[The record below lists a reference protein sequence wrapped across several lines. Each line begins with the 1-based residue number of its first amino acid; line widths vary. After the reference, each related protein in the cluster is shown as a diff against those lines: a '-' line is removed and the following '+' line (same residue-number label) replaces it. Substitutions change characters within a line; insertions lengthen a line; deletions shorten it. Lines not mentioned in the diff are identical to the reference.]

1 MHQSCNTPVIYLGL
15 HSLQWLSPKPSLS
28 VLRNVVT
35 IFLISKGIDTN
46 AMSPY
51 PLLTAFEKVNKAES
65 LWLLIHCDKMAQVD
79 VIPIHKW
86 IHHWFEPKIIFMPS
100 CFPAVY
106 RVCCRI
112 ISELTFFFEY
122 GNRSLYPWMSLLSAC
137 WAPCYAFMPCFI
149 AYA

>member
-1 MHQSCNTPVIYLGL
+1 M
-15 HSLQWLSPKPSLS
+15 
-28 VLRNVVT
+28 T

-51 PLLTAFEKVNKAES
+51 LLLTASEKVNKAES

-79 VIPIHKW
+79 VIPIRKG

-112 ISELTFFFEY
+112 ISELTFFLSM
-122 GNRSLYPWMSLLSAC
+122 GTDLSTLGCPSCLPAGLLATISCPVLLLCA
-137 WAPCYAFMPCFI
+137 
-149 AYA
+149 